1 MLTFKEFLAEGS
13 ARGAYTRKGMYAKKR
28 EQHLASAET
37 SEKSRGV
44 TQSPKTDARK
54 YSRTHTTPYNKGS
67 SEYEADKK
75 RAETLRKPKKK
86 VAVKTPV
93 RPDQASDRIQD
104 ILNHPQY
111 KKLSGKV

>member
-13 ARGAYTRKGMYAKKR
+13 ARGGYTRRGEYAKSR
-28 EQHLASAET
+28 EAHLQDAER

-44 TQSPKTDARK
+44 EQSHKTDARK

-67 SEYEADKK
+67 AEYDADKK
-75 RAETLRKPKKK
+75 RAASLQKPKKK

-93 RPDQASDRIQD
+93 RPDQASDRIKD

-111 KKLSGKV
+111 KKLSGKL

>member
-44 TQSPKTDARK
+44 TQSSKTDARS
-54 YSRTHTTPYNKGS
+54 YSWTHTTPYNKGS
-67 SEYEADKK
+67 SEYAADTKK
-75 RAETLRKPKKK
+75 AENLRKPKKK
-86 VAVKTPV
+86 IAVKNPV
-93 RPDQASDRIQD
+93 RPDQSSDRIKD

-111 KKLSGKV
+111 KKLSGQS